1 MSNIVNLTRGRVG
14 VLIELMLTKKD
25 LAKFRALIDEVLE
38 EKLEPIRVEL
48 GDIKTDTMGLHLKL
62 TQMKA
67 DIRNLRSMTSK
78 IKKELDKIINYF
90 DQLWIKTSQEIQ
102 RIKEFVNMSF

>member
-1 MSNIVNLTRGRVG
+1 
-14 VLIELMLTKKD
+14 MLTQKD
-25 LAKFRALIDEVLE
+25 LAKFRDLIEETLE

-62 TQMKA
+62 TQTNS

-78 IKKELDKIINYF
+78 IKKELDKIVNYF
-90 DQLWIKTSQEIQ
+90 DRLWIKTSQEIQ
-102 RIKEFVNMSF
+102 RIKEFVDMPF